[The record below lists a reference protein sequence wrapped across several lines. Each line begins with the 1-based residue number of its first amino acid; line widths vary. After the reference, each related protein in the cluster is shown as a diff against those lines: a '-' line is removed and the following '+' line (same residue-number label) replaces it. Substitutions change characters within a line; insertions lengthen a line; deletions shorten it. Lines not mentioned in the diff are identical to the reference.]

1 MWVQTSSVTYLADWS
16 QDHLPHYHDETLVT
30 GAHQEIES
38 HVDIMYRVLMI
49 LPALEK
55 NREIIPEFDAVRRKA
70 RSVETLNHYQL

>member
-49 LPALEK
+49 LPALGIFFVRLFQSSK
-55 NREIIPEFDAVRRKA
+55 PFAGKREA
-70 RSVETLNHYQL
+70 STLMNHY